1 MKKSSK
7 GFVSPYKDS
16 NTTSTPSINHLA
28 SKPKKITTSTTSTT
42 STTTTSSSSSPIE
55 TQKTKSK
62 ANSSSNNND
71 KSEDKTNDGELIHY
85 KIGWCAKSTKK
96 HKIYNDGYLM
106 YDQDKKI
113 FTLYDDCGKENGK
126 SVTVN
131 IQDVKPD
138 TKVFIS
144 SKEVLIEHIITSKEF
159 EKATGL
165 ESSLVSNSTS
175 SSSLSTTTI
184 RKLSKKQQKLQEEE
198 EEKQQQQQDE
208 KQTTNINKST
218 IKKEFK
224 SHTSL
229 EEQKSSKKIV
239 CPHDPNSKDALIFY
253 SPPPSQLDEEGNK
266 VVHVVLDP
274 YIGRHL
280 RPHQRRGVKF
290 LYDCVTGNSNDNG
303 YSGAI
308 LADQMGLGKTLQ
320 TLALLWT
327 LLKQSPY
334 GKPTIKKAIIV
345 TPSTL
350 VNNWKSEI
358 QKWFGNGRLIASTL
372 TDSLTK
378 ETKANLNDFNTSIK
392 PVLIISYEQCRIFSK
407 ELETMSCGLMVC
419 DEAHRLKNSNAKTTQ
434 SIMSVRCDRKILL
447 TGTPIQNNLVEFY
460 SMMDFANPNC
470 LGSLAD
476 FKKSFI
482 IPINKSRESPNST
495 STSEG
500 IRKSIQLSKLVK
512 PFIIR
517 RKSNILEKYLP
528 PKRVQI
534 IFCKLSSL
542 QIELYKSILNS
553 NSVKSLLSGG
563 GSRGSAT
570 SLSTITLLKKLCN
583 SPSLLLLNNK
593 QDEGGEQQQTEIQN
607 ILKKHN
613 YTLENYQEIQE
624 QQDNE
629 SGKLLFVESLIKQ
642 LKPMNEKLVLVSNF
656 TKTLDVFER
665 LCKRLSIDTLR
676 LDGDVKADS
685 RQALVDK
692 FNSSTQNVSSSKSSS
707 SQYQVFLLS
716 AKAGGVGINLIG
728 GNHLVLYDPDWNP
741 AIDIQAMERIWR
753 EGQTKPVFIYRLFS
767 TGTIEE
773 KIYQRQLMKESISNS
788 IVDKKFNDNGGN
800 FSLED
805 LKDIFSYNEN
815 TNSDTHD
822 LLQCNCGN
830 SNSNAST
837 SINIKRI
844 EIFKTIQHLD
854 KWEHYRD
861 VDQFSKQCNHDSIL
875 KKLKSKQDPI
885 SFIFISKTPIPSN
898 NDLDDDQ
905 NDDDDF
911 SFLEVENQIEDE
923 EEDNNQQNTTPS
935 KKRSNKKKEVDEEEE
950 QEEEGE
956 EEEETNPQTNLRK
969 RAKINIV
976 EDNDDDDLSDLDM
989 S

>member
-16 NTTSTPSINHLA
+16 NTTTTTPTTPNHLT
-28 SKPKKITTSTTSTT
+28 SKPKKITT
-42 STTTTSSSSSPIE
+42 SSPIE

-62 ANSSSNNND
+62 ANSSNNE

-106 YDQDKKI
+106 YDQDKKT

-175 SSSLSTTTI
+175 SSSSPPSTTTTTI

-198 EEKQQQQQDE
+198 EEKQQQQQQQDE
-208 KQTTNINKST
+208 KQTININKST

-563 GSRGSAT
+563 SGRGSAT

-593 QDEGGEQQQTEIQN
+593 QDEKEEQTDIQN

-613 YTLENYQEIQE
+613 YTLENYQDIQE

-676 LDGDVKADS
+676 LDGDVKADL

-692 FNSSTQNVSSSKSSS
+692 FNSGTQNGSSKSSSSSSSS

-773 KIYQRQLMKESISNS
+773 KIFQRQLMKESISNS

-830 SNSNAST
+830 SSSST
-837 SINIKRI
+837 SINSKRT

-861 VDQFSKQCNHDSIL
+861 VDQFSKQCKHDSIL
-875 KKLKSKQDPI
+875 KKLKSKKDPI

-898 NDLDDDQ
+898 NYLEEDE
-905 NDDDDF
+905 NDDF

-923 EEDNNQQNTTPS
+923 EEDNDNQQDTTPS
-935 KKRSNKKKEVDEEEE
+935 KKRSNKKKEEEEVDEEEE
-950 QEEEGE
+950 EE
-956 EEEETNPQTNLRK
+956 EEEETNPKTNLRK
-969 RAKINIV
+969 RAKTNII
-976 EDNDDDDLSDLDM
+976 EDDDDDDLSDLDM

>member
-7 GFVSPYKDS
+7 GFVSPYKDP
-16 NTTSTPSINHLA
+16 NVTSTSSVNHLA
-28 SKPKKITTSTTSTT
+28 SKPKKVSSTTSTSTTSP
-42 STTTTSSSSSPIE
+42 SIE
-55 TQKTKSK
+55 TLKTNSK
-62 ANSSSNNND
+62 TNSIDNNNNSNNN
-71 KSEDKTNDGELIHY
+71 KNNDGELIHY

-106 YDQDKKI
+106 YDQDKKT

-131 IQDVKPD
+131 IQDVKPEA
-138 TKVFIS
+138 KVFIS
-144 SKEVLIEHIITSKEF
+144 SKEVVIEHIITSKEF

-165 ESSLVSNSTS
+165 ESSLASNSTS
-175 SSSLSTTTI
+175 SSTTPV
-184 RKLSKKQQKLQEEE
+184 RKLSKKQQKIQEEKE
-198 EEKQQQQQDE
+198 EEQQEE
-208 KQTTNINKST
+208 KQTTNINKA

-253 SPPPSQLDEEGNK
+253 SPPPSQLDQEGNK

-290 LYDCVTGNSNDNG
+290 LYDCVTGISNDNG
-303 YSGAI
+303 YTGAI

-327 LLKQSPY
+327 LLKQSPH

-350 VNNWKSEI
+350 VNNWKNEI

-378 ETKANLNDFNTSIK
+378 ETKTNLNDFNTSIK

-407 ELETMSCGLMVC
+407 ELEKMSCGLMVC

-434 SIMSVRCDRKILL
+434 SIMSVKCDRKILL

-495 STSEG
+495 TGSEG

-512 PFIIR
+512 PFIMR

-528 PKRVQI
+528 PKRVQV
-534 IFCKLSSL
+534 IFCKLSPL

-553 NSVKSLLSGG
+553 NGVKSLLSSDS
-563 GSRGSAT
+563 SRGSAS

-583 SPSLLLLNNK
+583 SPSLLLLNNNNGG
-593 QDEGGEQQQTEIQN
+593 DEQTEIQN
-607 ILKKHN
+607 ILKKYN
-613 YTLENYQEIQE
+613 YTLDNYQEIEE
-624 QQDNE
+624 QQENE

-642 LKPMNEKLVLVSNF
+642 LKLMNEKLVLVSNF

-665 LCKRLSIDTLR
+665 LCKKLSIDTLR

-692 FNSSTQNVSSSKSSS
+692 FNSQNSSSKS

-741 AIDIQAMERIWR
+741 AIDIQAMERVWR

-800 FSLED
+800 FSVED

-822 LLQCNCGN
+822 LLQCGCGSDSN
-830 SNSNAST
+830 SNSSAT
-837 SINIKRI
+837 SSIKKN
-844 EIFKTIQHLD
+844 ELFKTIQHLD

-861 VDQFSKQCNHDSIL
+861 VDQFSKQCKHDSIL

-898 NDLDDDQ
+898 NDFEDDEKDDDI
-905 NDDDDF
+905 
-911 SFLEVENQIEDE
+911 SFLEVENQIEEE
-923 EEDNNQQNTTPS
+923 EEDDNQQQDATPS
-935 KKRSNKKKEVDEEEE
+935 KKRPNKNQEDFEDKDENEEE
-950 QEEEGE
+950 QEEKE
-956 EEEETNPQTNLRK
+956 EEEIKPQTNLRK
-969 RAKINIV
+969 KAKINII
-976 EDNDDDDLSDLDM
+976 EKDDDDLSDLDM
-989 S
+989 P

>member
-7 GFVSPYKDS
+7 GFVTPYKDS
-16 NTTSTPSINHLA
+16 NASTSAVNHLA
-28 SKPKKITTSTTSTT
+28 SKTKKVTPTSTTSTIP
-42 STTTTSSSSSPIE
+42 TTETTKLKVNNNI
-55 TQKTKSK
+55 
-62 ANSSSNNND
+62 NNND
-71 KSEDKTNDGELIHY
+71 SNGEDKVSDGELVHY

-106 YDQDKKI
+106 YDQDKKT

-126 SVTVN
+126 SVTIN

-138 TKVFIS
+138 AKVFIS
-144 SKEVLIEHIITSKEF
+144 SKEVLIEHVITSKEF

-165 ESSLVSNSTS
+165 ESSLASASSSTS
-175 SSSLSTTTI
+175 SSSSTPI
-184 RKLSKKQQKLQEEE
+184 RKLSKKLQKQQEEKE
-198 EEKQQQQQDE
+198 EEQQEQQPQKD
-208 KQTTNINKST
+208 QQNINKT

-253 SPPPSQLDEEGNK
+253 SPPQSQLDEDGNK

-290 LYDCVTGNSNDNG
+290 LYDCVVGNSNDNG
-303 YSGAI
+303 YTGAI

-350 VNNWKSEI
+350 VNNWKNEI

-372 TDSLTK
+372 TDSLSK
-378 ETKANLNDFNTSIK
+378 ETKANFSDFNTSIK

-407 ELETMSCGLMVC
+407 ELETMNCGLMVC

-470 LGSLAD
+470 LGSLTD

-482 IPINKSRESPNST
+482 TPINKSRESPNST
-495 STSEG
+495 TTTSEG
-500 IRKSIQLSKLVK
+500 IRKSVQLSKLVK
-512 PFIIR
+512 PFIMR

-542 QIELYKSILNS
+542 QTELYKSILNS
-553 NSVKSLLSGG
+553 NGVKSILSGGGG

-583 SPSLLLLNNK
+583 SPSLLFNSS
-593 QDEGGEQQQTEIQN
+593 EEQIEIQN
-607 ILKKHN
+607 ILEKYN
-613 YTLENYQEIQE
+613 YTIDNYQESQH
-624 QQDNE
+624 E
-629 SGKLLFVESLIKQ
+629 SGKLLFVEALIKQ

-656 TKTLDVFER
+656 TKTLDVFEK
-665 LCKRLSIDTLR
+665 LCKKLSIETIR

-692 FNSSTQNVSSSKSSS
+692 FNIQNVSAKPT
-707 SQYQVFLLS
+707 QYQVFLLS

-741 AIDIQAMERIWR
+741 AIDIQAMERVWR

-800 FSLED
+800 FSLDD

-830 SNSNAST
+830 GSSRGNGNG
-837 SINIKRI
+837 NKRN
-844 EIFKTIQHLD
+844 ELLKTIQHLD
-854 KWEHYRD
+854 KWEHYSD
-861 VDQFSKQCNHDSIL
+861 VDQFSKQCVHDSIL

-885 SFIFISKTPIPSN
+885 SFIFISKTPKPST
-898 NDLDDDQ
+898 NDFEEEKDDDI
-905 NDDDDF
+905 
-911 SFLEVENQIEDE
+911 SFLEVENQVE
-923 EEDNNQQNTTPS
+923 EEEEGDIQQQNDSPPS
-935 KKRSNKKKEVDEEEE
+935 KKRSNNKKE
-950 QEEEGE
+950 QEEEEEDAEEKEENE
-956 EEEETNPQTNLRK
+956 EEEEIKPQSNLRK
-969 RAKINIV
+969 RAKINII
-976 EDNDDDDLSDLDM
+976 EKDDDDLSDLDM

>member
-7 GFVSPYKDS
+7 GFVSPYKD
-16 NTTSTPSINHLA
+16 NITSTPSVNHLA
-28 SKPKKITTSTTSTT
+28 SKPKKVISTTSITP
-42 STTTTSSSSSPIE
+42 PIE
-55 TQKTKSK
+55 PIKTKSK
-62 ANSSSNNND
+62 ANSGNNNNNNNNKD
-71 KSEDKTNDGELIHY
+71 ETSNGELIHY

-96 HKIYNDGYLM
+96 HKIYNDGYLV
-106 YDQDKKI
+106 YDKDKKT

-126 SVTVN
+126 SAILN
-131 IQDVKPD
+131 IQEVKLD
-138 TKVFIS
+138 SKVFIS
-144 SKEVLIEHIITSKEF
+144 SKEVLVENIITSKEF
-159 EKATGL
+159 ENATGL
-165 ESSLVSNSTS
+165 ESSLASTSTTSSSTS
-175 SSSLSTTTI
+175 SPSEMTTPI
-184 RKLSKKQQKLQEEE
+184 RKLSKKQQKLQEKEE
-198 EEKQQQQQDE
+198 EENQTTTTT
-208 KQTTNINKST
+208 TTNINKI

-253 SPPPSQLDEEGNK
+253 SPPPNQLDEEGNK

-290 LYDCVTGNSNDNG
+290 LYDCVMGNSNDNG
-303 YSGAI
+303 FTGAI

-327 LLKQSPY
+327 LLKQSPH

-350 VNNWKSEI
+350 VNNWKNEI

-407 ELETMSCGLMVC
+407 ELESMTCGLMVC

-434 SIMSVRCDRKILL
+434 SIMNIRCDRKILL

-482 IPINKSRESPNST
+482 TPINKSRESPNST
-495 STSEG
+495 TASEG

-512 PFIIR
+512 PFIMR

-528 PKRVQI
+528 PKRVQV
-534 IFCKLSSL
+534 IFCRLSPL
-542 QIELYKSILNS
+542 QVELYKSILNS
-553 NSVKSLLSGG
+553 NGVKSLLSGSGDGGGGVG

-583 SPSLLLLNNK
+583 SPSLLLLNPT
-593 QDEGGEQQQTEIQN
+593 EEQNEIQN
-607 ILKKHN
+607 ILKKYN

-624 QQDNE
+624 QQENE
-629 SGKLLFVESLIKQ
+629 SGKLLFVETLIQQ
-642 LKPMNEKLVLVSNF
+642 LKSMNEKLVLVSNF

-665 LCKRLSIDTLR
+665 LCKKLSIDTLR

-692 FNSSTQNVSSSKSSS
+692 FNNQMASSKS

-741 AIDIQAMERIWR
+741 AIDIQAMERVWR

-815 TNSDTHD
+815 SNSDTHD
-822 LLQCNCGN
+822 LLQCRCGN
-830 SNSNAST
+830 YSTNNSSSSSST
-837 SINIKRI
+837 IKKN
-844 EIFKTIQHLD
+844 ELFKTIQHLD
-854 KWEHYRD
+854 KWEHYKD
-861 VDQFSKQCNHDSIL
+861 VDQFSKQCKYDSIL
-875 KKLKSKQDPI
+875 KKLKSKKDPI
-885 SFIFISKTPIPSN
+885 SFIFISKTPIPST
-898 NDLDDDQ
+898 NDFEEDDE
-905 NDDDDF
+905 NDEDF
-911 SFLEVENQIEDE
+911 SFLEVENQIEE
-923 EEDNNQQNTTPS
+923 EEDNDDDDDSQKDTTTR
-935 KKRSNKKKEVDEEEE
+935 KRSNQKQKEEEANY
-950 QEEEGE
+950 QEENEQQRE
-956 EEEETNPQTNLRK
+956 EEEEEEEEIKPQTNLRK
-969 RAKINIV
+969 RAKINII
-976 EDNDDDDLSDLDM
+976 EKDEDDLSDLDM